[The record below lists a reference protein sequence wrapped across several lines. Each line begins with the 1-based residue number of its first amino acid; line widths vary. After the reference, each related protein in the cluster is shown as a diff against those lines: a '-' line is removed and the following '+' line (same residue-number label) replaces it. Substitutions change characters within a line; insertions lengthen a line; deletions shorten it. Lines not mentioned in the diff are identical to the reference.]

1 MRLHRLSV
9 TAFGPFSGTQ
19 HVDFDV
25 LCASG
30 LFLLCGPTGAG
41 KTSVLDAVCFA
52 LFGHVPGEREKARG
66 LRSDHAPPGVGPRV
80 VLEAT
85 MCARRLRI
93 TRSPEW
99 SRPKKRGLGSTKEP
113 ARILVEEHVQGRW
126 EQRTSR
132 IDEASDLL
140 GGLVGLTLGQFCQV
154 ALLPQGRF
162 ESFLKAGAQERRDL
176 LERLFDA
183 QRFRAIEDWLVQHR
197 KALGRQSAEHATGV
211 AALLARIGE
220 VSELAPP
227 VDPSGSPCL
236 DDDARRWSA
245 TVRDD
250 LVGRLADAHAE
261 RTAADRAV
269 KAARAELDEA
279 RTLATLQERQR
290 DAVRRGERLDALAG
304 ETAQLRVRLD
314 DARRAEAVAPV
325 AALHYDAV
333 GAASKTRAT
342 VRAAGERAAPWLS
355 DAVRG
360 ATADAEPPVSS
371 TGPSAGRSIGPPE
384 WVEAELAALARRLR
398 ADTARVAA
406 LQPMQDELDELDHAG
421 AEVHAA
427 LAAQD
432 RLRDQAAATLAGIV
446 AQQESA
452 QAELARARPV
462 AATVETRGHQ
472 LEVTEQQVAAARRA
486 AAAARRRD
494 DLAARLAG
502 ADAAALQAKEAWLD
516 ARQARLDGMAAEL
529 AAGLLAGERC
539 PVCGSREHPAP
550 AGAGQQ
556 QVTAAEER
564 TAERRYQLTE
574 RARSEAERELR
585 AGVAELAGAAA
596 AAGGLDVA
604 SAEHARDL
612 ARIGFEEAQ
621 QARRTTADLTL
632 RQQRLAEDEQE
643 AATSRG
649 IDSELARLRERQ
661 HQLADRRGRVTD
673 ALAAAVGEAPRLA
686 DRLAAAR
693 EAEAA
698 VQALLDAWT
707 RWRDS
712 CLSLTAAE
720 RRLAQV
726 VRRQGFRDAAQ
737 AREALVSAAEL
748 ANLEALLQQRAL
760 EEQQVAAVLA
770 DPAVRHA
777 AGQPAADPAVLQQGL
792 SDRERRRDGVLASY
806 SDLAGRA
813 DRLEILHS
821 ELEASLAAWEPVQR
835 GHRVACDLAG
845 LCTGTSVDN
854 PQRIRLSSYVLAA
867 RLAQVV
873 AAANERL
880 DRMTGGRYLLEYTQD
895 RGVGDRRGGLG
906 LRVHDGWTGHSRDP
920 ATLSGGESFV
930 AALALALG
938 LADVVTHEA
947 GGVELGTLF
956 VDEGFGALDAETLD
970 EVIDVLDDL
979 RNGGRAVGLVSHV
992 PELRARVAAR
1002 LQVTKT
1008 RHGSTLAQG

>member
-25 LCASG
+25 LSASG

-66 LRSDHAPPGVGPRV
+66 LRSDHAPPGTGPRV

-85 MCARRLRI
+85 MRARRLRI

-99 SRPKKRGLGSTKEP
+99 SRPKKRGLGCTREP

-140 GGLVGLTLGQFCQV
+140 GGLLGLTLGQFCQV

-162 ESFLKAGAQERRDL
+162 ESFLKAGAQERHEL

-183 QRFRAIEDWLVQHR
+183 HRFRAIEDWLVDHR
-197 KALGRQSAEHATGV
+197 KTLGRKSAEHATGV

-236 DDDARRWSA
+236 DDAARQWSA

-250 LVGRLADAHAE
+250 VVGRLADAHAE

-279 RTLATLQERQR
+279 RALATFQERHR
-290 DAVRRGERLDALAG
+290 DAVRRRERLDALAG
-304 ETAQLRVRLD
+304 ETTQLRARLA

-325 AALHYDAV
+325 AALYDEVA
-333 GAASKTRAT
+333 GTASEARAA
-342 VRAAGERAAPWLS
+342 VRAAGERAGSWLP

-360 ATADAEPPVSS
+360 ATVHA
-371 TGPSAGRSIGPPE
+371 GPGEPPE
-384 WVEAELAALARRLR
+384 WAAAELAALGRRLR

-406 LQPMQDELDELDHAG
+406 LQPMQDELDELDQAG
-421 AEVHAA
+421 AEADAA
-427 LAAQD
+427 LAAQS
-432 RLRDQAAATLAGIV
+432 RLRDQAAATLAGIA
-446 AQQESA
+446 AQRESA
-452 QAELARARPV
+452 HAALARAGPV
-462 AATVETRGHQ
+462 AGTVETLGHQ
-472 LEVTEQQVAAARRA
+472 LELTEVRVAAARRA
-486 AAAARRRD
+486 AAAAQRRD
-494 DLAARLAG
+494 GLAARLAG

-516 ARQARLDGMAAEL
+516 ARQARLDGMATEL
-529 AAGLLAGERC
+529 ASGLVAGERC
-539 PVCGSREHPAP
+539 PVCGSCEHPAP
-550 AGAGQQ
+550 AGAGRR
-556 QVTAAEER
+556 QVTAADER
-564 TAERRYQLTE
+564 IAERGYRLAE
-574 RARSEAERELR
+574 RARAEAEQELR
-585 AGVAELAGAAA
+585 AGEAELAGAAA
-596 AAGGLDVA
+596 AAGGLAVG

-612 ARIGFEEAQ
+612 VRAGLEEAQ
-621 QARRTTADLTL
+621 QARRTADELTERL
-632 RQQRLAEDEQE
+632 QRLAEDERE
-643 AATSRG
+643 AATLGRG
-649 IDSELARLRERQ
+649 IDAELARLRERR
-661 HQLADRRGRVTD
+661 HQLAGRRDRLAD
-673 ALAAAVGEAPRLA
+673 ALTAAVGEAPRLA

-693 EAEAA
+693 EGEAV

-712 CLSLTAAE
+712 CRSLAAAE
-720 RRLAQV
+720 RRLEQV

-737 AREALVSAAEL
+737 AGDSVLSAAEL
-748 ANLEALLQQRAL
+748 ANLEALLQQRTL
-760 EEQQVAAVLA
+760 EEQQVEAVLA
-770 DPAVRHA
+770 DPAVQHA
-777 AGQPAADPAVLQQGL
+777 AGRPAADPAVLQQEL
-792 SDRERRRDGVLASY
+792 SDRERRRDRVLASY

-813 DRLEILHS
+813 ERLEILHS

-835 GHRVACDLAG
+835 AYHVACDLAG
-845 LCTGTSVDN
+845 LCTGTSADN
-854 PQRIRLSSYVLAA
+854 PERIRLSSYVLAA

-895 RGVGDRRGGLG
+895 RGAGDRRGGLG

-938 LADVVTHEA
+938 LADVVAHEA

-979 RNGGRAVGLVSHV
+979 RSGGRVVGLVSHV
-992 PELRARVAAR
+992 PELRSRVVSR
-1002 LQVTKT
+1002 LQVTKA